1 LFGKSM
7 AAKPA
12 KGDLGLYSAWN
23 RMGDL
28 KPLEQLH
35 GDAIQDK
42 LRHMYMMT
50 EGHWW
55 SDRVELK
62 SDILQRERLGGI
74 ANARGQAWPGN
85 SVSWRFDQPGA
96 AEQVAILLPGATRDH
111 FKVIAYNSADVP
123 LSATMTAWNVTAGRW
138 GMRKIADNGAGE
150 TSELDLERSASTRLS
165 FEPHVTTTLEFNL
178 IRAGQ
183 PVEER
188 PDLGIGADDV
198 RLKGRQLSVTVHSL
212 GAAAISGGV
221 LRVEDASGNEHPVVR
236 IGHRPQQLPRL
247 SKAAHERGRRVRGSP
262 RRQRLASRAREHHQ
276 GSGHRIGAGGA
287 GGAQRAEEMI
297 QSQVALHR

>member
-1 LFGKSM
+1 VAVAAATPLLGKSM

-23 RMGDL
+23 RTGDL

-50 EGHWW
+50 EGYWW

-74 ANARGQAWPGN
+74 ANARGQAWPGHT
-85 SVSWRFDQPGA
+85 VSWRFDRPGA

-111 FKVIAYNSADVP
+111 FRVIAYNSADVP
-123 LSATMTAWNVTAGRW
+123 LSATMTGWNVTAGRW
-138 GMRKIADNGAGE
+138 GMRQIADDGAGE
-150 TSELDLERSASTRLS
+150 TSELDFERSASTRLS
-165 FEPHVTTTLEFNL
+165 FAPHATTTLEFNL

-188 PDLGIGADDV
+188 PDLGIGTDDV
-198 RLKGRQLSVTVHSL
+198 QVAGRTVRLTVHSL
-212 GAAAISGGV
+212 GSVDAPAGIATIEDAAGRTLATAAIPPIAAPRDLTPRTTNV
-221 LRVEDASGNEHPVVR
+221 TLRLNQPLP
-236 IGHRPQQLPRL
+236 IGAVARVTLTGQAAEVTRFNNMVALPR
-247 SKAAHERGRRVRGSP
+247 
-262 RRQRLASRAREHHQ
+262 
-276 GSGHRIGAGGA
+276 
-287 GGAQRAEEMI
+287 
-297 QSQVALHR
+297 